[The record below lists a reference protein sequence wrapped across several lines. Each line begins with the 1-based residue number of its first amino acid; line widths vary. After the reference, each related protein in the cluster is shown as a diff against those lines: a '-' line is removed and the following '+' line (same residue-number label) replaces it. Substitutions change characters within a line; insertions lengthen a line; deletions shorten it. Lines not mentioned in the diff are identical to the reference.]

1 MWLEIIGNKNQ
12 SEKKN
17 YKYFCSASLKLLIW
31 TIHEGYIF
39 CILSGFFFLYI
50 FLVGWF
56 YSIMEVTQCSVL
68 GQIVWILL
76 RMPTMKATGSISSPR
91 LFNFIL
97 YFFFLFCF
105 IMFIKYIILFILQL
119 TILELFEAIEFEGNF
134 EKLSYYDHLYLAMEG
149 GTYSFVES
157 WMLFS
162 WIIKIFIP

>member
-1 MWLEIIGNKNQ
+1 MGKKIINIFAPPPSNFSFG
-12 SEKKN
+12 
-17 YKYFCSASLKLLIW
+17 LLMKVIFFVFLVFFFFV
-31 TIHEGYIF
+31 YIF
-39 CILSGFFFLYI
+39 SWMVL
-50 FLVGWF
+50 F
-56 YSIMEVTQCSVL
+56 YNGSTTVYCTRSNCVDT
-68 GQIVWILL
+68 L
-76 RMPTMKATGSISSPR
+76 RMPIMKATSYISSPR